1 MDKSVVL
8 SDDEINC
15 LEMVFNGK
23 FSNLASPP
31 NYLEAMVLKGYVSK
45 KPSVLI
51 PMMPIRYAYELTV
64 YGLILLREYRP
75 QYS

>member
-1 MDKSVVL
+1 MDKSAVL
-8 SDDEINC
+8 SEDEINC

-23 FSNLASPP
+23 FTNLASAP
-31 NYLEAMVLKGYVSK
+31 NDVEAMVLKRYVSK
-45 KPSVLI
+45 KPLALL
-51 PMMPIRYAYELTV
+51 PMMPIKYTYELTV

>member
-1 MDKSVVL
+1 MGKSAVL
-8 SDDEINC
+8 TEDEIHY

-23 FSNLASPP
+23 FTNIASESIDI
-31 NYLEAMVLKGYVSK
+31 EAMVLKGYVSK
-45 KPSVLI
+45 KTLALM
-51 PMMPIRYAYELTV
+51 PMMPIRYTYELTV

>member
-1 MDKSVVL
+1 MEKSAVL
-8 SDDEINC
+8 SEDEIHY

-23 FSNLASPP
+23 LTNVASVPSDV
-31 NYLEAMVLKGYVSK
+31 EAMVLKGYIFK
-45 KPSVLI
+45 RPLALM
-51 PMMPIRYAYELTV
+51 PMMPIRYVYELTV

>member
-1 MDKSVVL
+1 MDKSAVL
-8 SDDEINC
+8 TEDEIHY

-23 FSNLASPP
+23 FTNIASTPIDI
-31 NYLEAMVLKGYVSK
+31 EAMILKGYVSK
-45 KPSVLI
+45 KPLVLM
-51 PMMPIRYAYELTV
+51 PMMPIRYTYELTV

>member
-1 MDKSVVL
+1 MEKSAVL
-8 SDDEINC
+8 SEDEIHY

-23 FSNLASPP
+23 LSNVASVPADV
-31 NYLEAMVLKGYVSK
+31 EAMVLKGYISK
-45 KPSVLI
+45 KPLPLM
-51 PMMPIRYAYELTV
+51 PMMPIRYVYELTV

>member
-1 MDKSVVL
+1 MKKSAAL
-8 SDDEINC
+8 NENEIDY

-23 FSNLASPP
+23 FTNIALAPIDMDT
-31 NYLEAMVLKGYVSK
+31 MVLKGYVSK
-45 KPSVLI
+45 KPLALM
-51 PMMPIRYAYELTV
+51 PMMPMRCTYELTV